1 MVVTSINDNSIES
14 TMASMPSSTN
24 TTIAG
29 ETGIGR
35 MTDADYDV
43 EYGTPRPKE
52 GCGEPKVPGTVP
64 VPRWTFSQAA
74 AASAAEHKRK
84 RFTTSRTE
92 YRIGNKHVLKAFDD
106 LEATIQREGGT
117 LAPSDVQLLKQ
128 AICGF
133 RVRITV
139 HDSITLVGLKKMQ
152 ARCAHELV
160 EHTAMVQ
167 AMANGTA
174 VSPPEFATLD
184 AKIEFIQRNWDKN
197 VDLVHWNTALSNE
210 IIRLERGAERV
221 PPQHVQLARSSG
233 ITLQN
238 VLSPQTIRRRFVS
251 LSALTIAIR
260 TDVQE
265 FLTSSARGKDRATVV
280 EQIKKSCVAAKKK
293 AKAAAH

>member
-1 MVVTSINDNSIES
+1 MS
-14 TMASMPSSTN
+14 
-24 TTIAG
+24 
-29 ETGIGR
+29 
-35 MTDADYDV
+35 DADYDV
-43 EYGTPRPKE
+43 EYGTPRPK
-52 GCGEPKVPGTVP
+52 GDVPPSDPQGVTFGP
-64 VPRWTFSQAA
+64 WTFTKAA
-74 AASAAEHKRK
+74 AAAAAEHKSK

-106 LEATIQREGGT
+106 LEATIQRQGGT

-128 AICGF
+128 AICSF
-133 RVRITV
+133 RVRIIV
-139 HDSITLVGLKKMQ
+139 HDSVTLAGLKKMQ

-167 AMANGTA
+167 AAAQGLT
-174 VSPPEFATLD
+174 VPPEFATLD
-184 AKIEFIQRNWDKN
+184 TKVEFIQRNWDKN

-260 TDVQE
+260 SDVQE

-293 AKAAAH
+293 AKAAVSAPAH

>member
-1 MVVTSINDNSIES
+1 MVVTSINDNNSIES
-14 TMASMPSSTN
+14 TMASSMN
-24 TTIAG
+24 LAE

-35 MTDADYDV
+35 MSDTDYDV
-43 EYGTPRPKE
+43 EYGTPRPK
-52 GCGEPKVPGTVP
+52 GDVPPSDPQGVTFGP
-64 VPRWTFSQAA
+64 WTFSQAA
-74 AASAAEHKRK
+74 AAAAAEHKSK

-106 LEATIQREGGT
+106 LEATIQRQGGT
-117 LAPSDVQLLKQ
+117 LSSSDFRMLKQ
-128 AICGF
+128 AICSF
-133 RVRITV
+133 RVRIIV
-139 HDSITLVGLKKMQ
+139 HDSITLAGLKKMQ

-210 IIRLERGAERV
+210 IIRLVERGAERV

-238 VLSPQTIRRRFVS
+238 VLSPQTIRRRFIS
-251 LSALTIAIR
+251 LSAMTTAIR
-260 TDVQE
+260 ADVQL
-265 FLTSSARGKDRATVV
+265 FLTSEARCKDRATVV

-293 AKAAAH
+293 PVVSAAAH

>member
-1 MVVTSINDNSIES
+1 MATSSSNNIEDG
-14 TMASMPSSTN
+14 A
-24 TTIAG
+24 
-29 ETGIGR
+29 GIGR
-35 MTDADYDV
+35 MSDADYDA
-43 EYGTPRPKE
+43 EYGTPRPK
-52 GCGEPKVPGTVP
+52 GDVPPSDPQGVTFGP
-64 VPRWTFSQAA
+64 WTFTKAA
-74 AASAAEHKRK
+74 AAAAAEHKAK

-128 AICGF
+128 AICSF
-133 RVRITV
+133 RVRIIV
-139 HDSITLVGLKKMQ
+139 HDSITLAGLKKMKV
-152 ARCAHELV
+152 RCAHELV

-167 AMANGTA
+167 AVAQGLT
-174 VSPPEFATLD
+174 VPPEFATLD
-184 AKIEFIQRNWDKN
+184 DKVEFIQRNWDKN

>member
-1 MVVTSINDNSIES
+1 
-14 TMASMPSSTN
+14 
-24 TTIAG
+24 
-29 ETGIGR
+29 
-35 MTDADYDV
+35 
-43 EYGTPRPKE
+43 
-52 GCGEPKVPGTVP
+52 
-64 VPRWTFSQAA
+64 
-74 AASAAEHKRK
+74 
-84 RFTTSRTE
+84 
-92 YRIGNKHVLKAFDD
+92 VLKAFDD
-106 LEATIQREGGT
+106 LEATIQRQGGT

-128 AICGF
+128 AICSF
-133 RVRITV
+133 RVRIIV
-139 HDSITLVGLKKMQ
+139 HDSVTLAGLKKMQ

-167 AMANGTA
+167 AAAQGLT
-174 VSPPEFATLD
+174 VPPEFATLD
-184 AKIEFIQRNWDKN
+184 TKVEFIQRNWDKN

-260 TDVQE
+260 SDVQE

-293 AKAAAH
+293 AKAAVSAPAH

>member
-1 MVVTSINDNSIES
+1 
-14 TMASMPSSTN
+14 MATSTN
-24 TTIAG
+24 ATIECGA
-29 ETGIGR
+29 GIGR
-35 MTDADYDV
+35 MSDVDYDA
-43 EYGTPRPKE
+43 EYGTPRPKGGMPPSDPE
-52 GCGEPKVPGTVP
+52 VVLFAP
-64 VPRWTFSQAA
+64 WTFTQAA
-74 AASAAEHKRK
+74 AAAAAENKRK
-84 RFTTSRTE
+84 RFVASRTE
-92 YRIGNKHVLKAFDD
+92 YRMENKHVLKAFEI

-117 LAPSDVQLLKQ
+117 LAPSDVRVLRQ
-128 AICGF
+128 AICSF
-133 RVRITV
+133 RVRIVV
-139 HDSITLVGLKKMQ
+139 HDSITLAGLKKMQ

-167 AMANGTA
+167 AMAQGLT
-174 VSPPEFATLD
+174 VPPEFATLD
-184 AKIEFIQRNWDKN
+184 AKVEFIHRNREKN

-280 EQIKKSCVAAKKK
+280 EQIKKSCAAAKKK
-293 AKAAAH
+293 AKAKAKAAVSAPAPAPAR

>member
-1 MVVTSINDNSIES
+1 MS
-14 TMASMPSSTN
+14 
-24 TTIAG
+24 
-29 ETGIGR
+29 
-35 MTDADYDV
+35 DADYDV
-43 EYGTPRPKE
+43 EYGTPRPK
-52 GCGEPKVPGTVP
+52 GDVPPSDPQGVTFGP
-64 VPRWTFSQAA
+64 WTFTKAA
-74 AASAAEHKRK
+74 AAAAAEHKSK

-106 LEATIQREGGT
+106 LEATIQRQGGT

-128 AICGF
+128 AICSF
-133 RVRITV
+133 RVRIIV
-139 HDSITLVGLKKMQ
+139 HDSITLAGLKKMQ

>member
-1 MVVTSINDNSIES
+1 MVVTSINDNNSIDS
-14 TMASMPSSTN
+14 TMASSTN
-24 TTIAG
+24 IAG

-43 EYGTPRPKE
+43 EYGTPRPK
-52 GCGEPKVPGTVP
+52 GDMPPSDPQGVTFRP
-64 VPRWTFSQAA
+64 WTFTQAA
-74 AASAAEHKRK
+74 AAAAAEHKSK

-106 LEATIQREGGT
+106 LEATIQRQGGT

-128 AICGF
+128 AICSF
-133 RVRITV
+133 RVRIIV
-139 HDSITLVGLKKMQ
+139 HDSITLAGLKKMQ
-152 ARCAHELV
+152 ARCAHESV

-167 AMANGTA
+167 AVAQGLT
-174 VSPPEFATLD
+174 VLPEFATLD
-184 AKIEFIQRNWDKN
+184 AKVEFIQRNWEKN
-197 VDLVHWNTALSNE
+197 VDLVHWNTTLSNE

-280 EQIKKSCVAAKKK
+280 EQIKKSCAAAKKK
-293 AKAAAH
+293 AKAAVSAPAH

>member
-1 MVVTSINDNSIES
+1 MSDT
-14 TMASMPSSTN
+14 
-24 TTIAG
+24 
-29 ETGIGR
+29 
-35 MTDADYDV
+35 DYDV
-43 EYGTPRPKE
+43 EYGTPRPK
-52 GCGEPKVPGTVP
+52 GDVHPSDPQGVTFGP
-64 VPRWTFSQAA
+64 WTFTKAA
-74 AASAAEHKRK
+74 AASAAEIKRK
-84 RFTTSRTE
+84 RFATSRTE

-106 LEATIQREGGT
+106 LEATIQRQGET
-117 LAPSDVQLLKQ
+117 LSSSDFRMLKQ
-128 AICGF
+128 AICSF
-133 RVRITV
+133 RVRIIV
-139 HDSITLVGLKKMQ
+139 HDSTTLAGLKKIQ
-152 ARCAHELV
+152 AKCAAELV

-238 VLSPQTIRRRFVS
+238 ILSPQTIRRKFIS
-251 LSALTIAIR
+251 LSAMTTAIR
-260 TDVQE
+260 ADVQL
-265 FLTSSARGKDRATVV
+265 FLTSEARCKDRATVV

>member
-1 MVVTSINDNSIES
+1 MVVTSIDDNNSIES
-14 TMASMPSSTN
+14 TMASSTN
-24 TTIAG
+24 IAG
-29 ETGIGR
+29 EPG
-35 MTDADYDV
+35 DYDV
-43 EYGTPRPKE
+43 DYGTPRPKE
-52 GCGEPKVPGTVP
+52 GCGEQVPGTVP

-74 AASAAEHKRK
+74 ALAAAEIKRA
-84 RFTTSRTE
+84 RFPKSRTE

-106 LEATIQREGGT
+106 LEATIQRQGET
-117 LAPSDVQLLKQ
+117 LSSSDFRMLKQ
-128 AICGF
+128 AICSF
-133 RVRITV
+133 RVRIIV
-139 HDSITLVGLKKMQ
+139 HDSTTLAGLTKMQ
-152 ARCAHELV
+152 AKCAAELV

-197 VDLVHWNTALSNE
+197 VDLVHWNTTLSNE
-210 IIRLERGAERV
+210 IRRMTYEPGV

-238 VLSPQTIRRRFVS
+238 VLSSQTIRRRFVS

-280 EQIKKSCVAAKKK
+280 EQIKKSCAAAKKK
-293 AKAAAH
+293 AKAAVSAPAH